1 MSKGIIYCPKCYRK
15 LGSCSEK
22 ATIPKVVDCK
32 ECKKRIVCDPVSKNI
47 EVKPIPARST
57 ASGKTFYQIWRCEI
71 CQK

>member
-32 ECKKRIVCDPVSKNI
+32 ECKKRIVYNPVTGNT
-47 EVKPIPARST
+47 EVNPIPARPL
-57 ASGKTFYQIWRCEI
+57 ASGKTFY
-71 CQK
+71 